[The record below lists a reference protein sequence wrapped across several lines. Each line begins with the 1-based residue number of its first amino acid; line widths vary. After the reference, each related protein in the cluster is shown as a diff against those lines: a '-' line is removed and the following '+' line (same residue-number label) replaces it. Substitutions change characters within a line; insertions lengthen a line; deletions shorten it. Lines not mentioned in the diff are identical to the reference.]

1 MIMRVKQV
9 FVALA
14 VVAAMPAFPQ
24 AATSATPPATQTAP
38 KPTAH
43 AAAKP
48 LSEGD
53 RIFQQQCSRCHTA
66 PEGFS
71 PHISGTILMHMR
83 ARASFSKHDEEELL
97 RFLNP

>member
-1 MIMRVKQV
+1 MRLKQI
-9 FVALA
+9 FLAIA
-14 VVAAMPAFPQ
+14 VVAATPVLPQ
-24 AATSATPPATQTAP
+24 ATAPTTSPATQAAKNPAVHAAP
-38 KPTAH
+38 KY
-43 AAAKP
+43 

-53 RIFQQQCSRCHTA
+53 RIFQQQCSRCHNA

-71 PHISGTILMHMR
+71 TRISGTIVMHMR